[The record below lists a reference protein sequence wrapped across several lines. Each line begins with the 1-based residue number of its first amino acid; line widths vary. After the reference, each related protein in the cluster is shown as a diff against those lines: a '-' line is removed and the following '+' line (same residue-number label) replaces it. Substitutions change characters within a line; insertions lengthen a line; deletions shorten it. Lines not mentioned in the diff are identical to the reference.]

1 MRERLWYE
9 LGQVKH
15 NHFYCTFLLVSQR
28 QTLNL
33 FNMIILT
40 FSSAGVM
47 GWAIWKDIPIVACVI
62 IATISLLRLLS
73 PHIVP
78 SDKQIDKMDK
88 VVDFYF
94 DFYNQLEQLWIDHY
108 NNRLTDEEMQAKF
121 YILKNT
127 EREINKSV
135 NEIVKQTN
143 KKLTAKTDIETRS
156 YLKNNFN
163 A

>member
-15 NHFYCTFLLVSQR
+15 NHFYCIFLLVSQR
-28 QTLNL
+28 RLLNV
-33 FNMIILT
+33 FNMVILA

-78 SDKQIDKMDK
+78 SDKQIDKLDK

-94 DFYNQLEQLWIDHY
+94 DFYNQLEILWFDHY
-108 NNRLTDEEMQAKF
+108 NNRLTDEELQAKF
-121 YILKNT
+121 YILKDT
-127 EREINKSV
+127 ERETNKTV
-135 NEIVKQTN
+135 NEIVKGIN
-143 KKLTAKTDIETRS
+143 KKIALKTDIETRS
-156 YLKNNFN
+156 YLKNTFN
-163 A
+163 S

>member
-1 MRERLWYE
+1 
-9 LGQVKH
+9 
-15 NHFYCTFLLVSQR
+15 
-28 QTLNL
+28 
-33 FNMIILT
+33 MIILA

-47 GWAIWKDIPIVACVI
+47 GWAIWKDIPIVACII

-94 DFYNQLEQLWIDHY
+94 DYYNQLEQLWLDHY
-108 NNRLTDEEMQAKF
+108 NNRLTDEEMQSKF
-121 YILKNT
+121 YLLKVT

-143 KKLTAKTDIETRS
+143 KKLTAKTDLETRS